1 MGRGWQ
7 CWGTFV
13 RAAIAFAFFSTTLT
27 ALQAQTGSFIPP
39 PRTIADITAILDQE
53 KPDPVRI
60 AKLRGEADAKPT
72 AAVGREMLWKFYF
85 DRARARRQLGRI
97 SDAIAD
103 CERAIEIGHPQPAD
117 LWNTQ
122 NYLVQLLNL
131 RGEPQRPLQVLAEM
145 EPEYDR
151 PGRMGYLFNIYKWQI
166 REYLALGNIAQAEAT
181 FKKSEALLQ
190 QSRAW
195 PSALQTR
202 SSHEWQVEEPRAR
215 ILEARGRF
223 KEAEEAYR
231 RTELLLKQTLA
242 VAYSRP
248 NPVPR
253 GNLELAVD
261 DIVAQLGRVKAFQG
275 KLAEAEADVRRA
287 LLSQL
292 RRAGRYNADTPG
304 FITRLAIVLGEQS
317 RHSEAEKLMRA
328 ALDTLREVGVAEDSQ
343 FYVGALFQ
351 RVVTLQRQARWQEAA
366 AAFAEIDKAIK
377 GWDASRS
384 EWVRINAIRMF
395 TLYNTNQVEKGI
407 EIGRLLVARHKRLL
421 GENHFNTARSH
432 GQLGIG
438 LALAGRD
445 QEAMKEFKAS
455 LSVLMSV
462 SRLNDDGGGSG
473 TQYDA
478 SVRSIV
484 EPYLALLART
494 PQADRSDG
502 AVEGFRLAD
511 LIRSRPVQK
520 SLAEL
525 SARAA
530 ARDPALTILARE
542 EQDLERELGAQLG
555 LLNNVLAASPEERND
570 KATADLRARIDRL
583 RETHRAA
590 KAAIARKFPSY
601 DNLVDPK
608 PSTVEEIRAVLKPGE
623 AFVSVY
629 VGGQNTFTWAVPKEG
644 PVGFSMAPL
653 GARAI
658 ARNVATLREAVEP
671 HAELISDVPPFDVE
685 LAHELYAA
693 LLQPVEATW
702 RPAKHLIV
710 AANGA
715 LGMLPLGLLPTAPAK
730 INPDEDVPFAGYREV
745 PWLIRTHTVTMVPSA
760 ASLRMLRQL
769 PPGSPTREK
778 LIGFGDPY
786 FSVEEA
792 AEAAA
797 QDAPIM
803 VADATSS
810 ASRGAPLGLRAAP
823 QTTSLDS
830 ARLAEL
836 PRLPDTSIELRSIAA
851 ALGVDPAKALHLGKD
866 ANEKAV
872 KTLDL
877 SRYRVVAFAT
887 HGLVPGDL
895 DGLTQPALALTAPS
909 VAGID
914 GDGLLTMEEILG
926 LRLDADW
933 VVLSACNTGAGSGAG
948 AEAASGLGSAFFYAG
963 TRAVLVTNWSVQ
975 SASAQELV
983 TDIFRRQAADP
994 QLTRAAGLKEAMNAM
1009 IDGPGFSDTSGK
1021 TVYTYA
1027 HPLFWAPYTIIGDGG

>member
-1 MGRGWQ
+1 MGRDWPW
-7 CWGTFV
+7 WGIFI
-13 RAAIAFAFFSTTLT
+13 RAAIALAFFLTTLS
-27 ALQAQTGSFIPP
+27 APQAQTGSFIPP

-53 KPDPVRI
+53 KPDVARI
-60 AKLRGEADAKPT
+60 TKLRADANAKPT
-72 AAVGREMLWKFYF
+72 AAVDQEGLWKFYF
-85 DRARARRQLGRI
+85 DRARARRLLGRI
-97 SDAIAD
+97 GDALAD
-103 CERAIEIGHPQPAD
+103 CEKAMEMGHLQPAD
-117 LWNTQ
+117 LWNIQ
-122 NYLVQLLNL
+122 NYIVQLLNL
-131 RGEPQRPLQVLAEM
+131 RGEPHRLLNVLAEM
-145 EPEYDR
+145 EREYDR
-151 PGRMGYLFNIYKWQI
+151 PGRMGYLFNIYMWQI
-166 REYLALGNIAQAEAT
+166 RQYLVLGNIAQAEAT
-181 FKKSEALLQ
+181 FKKSELLLR

-195 PSALQTR
+195 PNATQYRLD
-202 SSHEWQVEEPRAR
+202 HEWQVEEPRAR

-223 KEAEEAYR
+223 KEAEEAYG

-242 VAYSRP
+242 FVYRRP
-248 NPVPR
+248 NPPPR
-253 GNLELAVD
+253 GNLELVVD
-261 DIVAQLGRVKAFQG
+261 DIVAQIGRMRALQG

-292 RRAGRYNADTPG
+292 KRAGRYNPDTPG
-304 FITRLAIVLGEQS
+304 FITRLAIVLGEQA
-317 RHSEAEKLMRA
+317 RHREAEKLMRA
-328 ALDTLREVGVAEDSQ
+328 ALDTLRALGVVEDSQ
-343 FYVGALFQ
+343 GYVGTLNFLAF
-351 RVVTLQRQARWQEAA
+351 TLQRQGRWQEATA
-366 AAFAEIDKAIK
+366 AIAELDNAIK

-384 EWVRINAIRMF
+384 EWVRINALRMF

-407 EIGRLLVARHKRLL
+407 EIGRLLVARNIRHL
-421 GENHFNTARSH
+421 GENHFDTARSR

-445 QEAMKEFKAS
+445 REAMKEFNAA
-455 LSVLMSV
+455 LSILMSV
-462 SRLNDDGGGSG
+462 SRLPDDGGGAG
-473 TQYDA
+473 TLYDV

-494 PQADRSDG
+494 SQADRSDG
-502 AVEGFRLAD
+502 AIEGFRLAD

-520 SLAEL
+520 SLAES

-530 ARDPALTILARE
+530 ARNPTLTILARE
-542 EQDLERELGAQLG
+542 EQDLQRELGAQLG
-555 LLNNVLAASPEERND
+555 LVNNVLAAAPEERDD
-570 KATADLRARIDRL
+570 KATVDLRARIDKL

-590 KAAIARKFPSY
+590 KAEIARKFPSY

-608 PSTVEEIRAVLKPGE
+608 PSTVEEIRAALKPGE
-623 AFVSVY
+623 AFVSLY
-629 VGGQNTFTWAVPKEG
+629 VGGQNTFTWVVPKEG
-644 PVGFSMAPL
+644 PVGFSMAPI

-658 ARNVATLREAVEP
+658 AGKVAKLRQAVEP
-671 HAELISDVPPFDVE
+671 HAALISNIPPFDVA

-693 LLQPVEATW
+693 LLQPVEASW

-715 LGMLPLGLLPTAPAK
+715 LGMLPLGLLPTAAAR
-730 INPDEDVPFAGYREV
+730 INPDEDTPFATYREV
-745 PWLIRTHTVTMVPSA
+745 PWLIRTHAVTMVPSA
-760 ASLRMLRQL
+760 ASLRTLRQL
-769 PPGSPTREK
+769 PPGSAAREK

-786 FSVEEA
+786 FSLEEA
-792 AEAAA
+792 AEAA
-797 QDAPIM
+797 QDPPTM
-803 VADATSS
+803 VADATGPT
-810 ASRGAPLGLRAAP
+810 SRGAPLGLRAAP

-830 ARLAEL
+830 AQLAEL

-851 ALGVDPAKALHLGKD
+851 ALGVDPARALHLGKD

-926 LRLDADW
+926 LKLDADW

-975 SASAQELV
+975 SASARELV
-983 TDIFRRQAADP
+983 TDLFRRQAADP
-994 QLTRAAGLKEAMNAM
+994 QLTRAAALKEAMNAM
-1009 IDGPGFSDTSGK
+1009 IDGPGFSDASGK

-1027 HPLFWAPYTIIGDGG
+1027 HPLFWAPYTMIGDGG